1 MNCRSSV
8 FVLAMIQAS
17 LAVAQPAV
25 VNHSLN
31 PAYLSEMPSVD
42 RVLREITAG
51 DPQETAARQMGA
63 FIQLGRMIADMS
75 GGRRD
80 FTPDEQ
86 TLRRGYQAARAA
98 IQSKLPDQNLN
109 RALRGYDTNRNF
121 QEELFNRFFS
131 SAFRAQYASTTAETN
146 ARIQGTGNAQP
157 APGAAPAPA
166 APATPTARTASA
178 NPPAVAPAP
187 DPSFA
192 KARAANVD
200 TKVFGIPLGEP
211 LKLPVC
217 AKTGIFDSASNP
229 TNCILKTGLEE
240 LGATVLGAFL
250 GADTSDMANL
260 VTIQVA
266 QSNCPTWM
274 DCAVTGTLDNGL
286 LIAVALTTSGRE
298 VEAAVGKEL
307 RGKYGQRVSMQQRF
321 ISPNNGSRDFEVWD
335 LDWEL
340 PGLHVEYKV
349 VSDVTTRGLV
359 RIESERIY
367 QLRRAQIKEATKPKL

>member
-1 MNCRSSV
+1 
-8 FVLAMIQAS
+8 MIHAN

-25 VNHSLN
+25 VNRSLN
-31 PAYLSEMPSVD
+31 PAYLGEMPSVD
-42 RVLREITAG
+42 RVLLEIKGA

-80 FTPDEQ
+80 LTPDEQ
-86 TLRRGYQAARAA
+86 TIRRGYQAARAA
-98 IQSKLPDQNLN
+98 IQSKLPEQNLD
-109 RALRGYDTNRNF
+109 RALRGYDTSRGF

-131 SAFRAQYASTTAETN
+131 PAFRAQYDRTTAEMN
-146 ARIQGTGNAQP
+146 ARLQDPGNAQP
-157 APGAAPAPA
+157 APRASPAPAAPA
-166 APATPTARTASA
+166 APATPTTRTAPA
-178 NPPAVAPAP
+178 NPPAVARAP
-187 DPSFA
+187 DPSIA

-217 AKTGIFDSASNP
+217 ANSGIFDSASNP

-240 LGATVLGAFL
+240 LGAAIVGAFV
-250 GADTSDMANL
+250 GADPAEMANL

-286 LIAVALTTSGRE
+286 LIAVSLTTSGRE

-307 RGKYGQRVSMQQRF
+307 RGKYGQRASMQQRF
-321 ISPNNGSRDFEVWD
+321 ITPNNGSREFQVWD

-349 VSDVTTRGLV
+349 VNDVITRGLV

>member
-1 MNCRSSV
+1 LPGR
-8 FVLAMIQAS
+8 
-17 LAVAQPAV
+17 
-25 VNHSLN
+25 
-31 PAYLSEMPSVD
+31 PSRCVK
-42 RVLREITAG
+42 T
-51 DPQETAARQMGA
+51 
-63 FIQLGRMIADMS
+63 
-75 GGRRD
+75 
-80 FTPDEQ
+80 
-86 TLRRGYQAARAA
+86 
-98 IQSKLPDQNLN
+98 
-109 RALRGYDTNRNF
+109 
-121 QEELFNRFFS
+121 
-131 SAFRAQYASTTAETN
+131 
-146 ARIQGTGNAQP
+146 
-157 APGAAPAPA
+157 
-166 APATPTARTASA
+166 
-178 NPPAVAPAP
+178 
-187 DPSFA
+187 
-192 KARAANVD
+192 
-200 TKVFGIPLGEP
+200 

-274 DCAVTGTLDNGL
+274 DCAVTGTLDKGL

-307 RGKYGQRVSMQQRF
+307 RGKYGQRASMQQRF